1 MISSGIFVLPGLA
14 HAKAGPA
21 VVFSYF
27 LAGLLAVAGLL
38 SIAELTTAMPKSGG
52 DYFYVSR
59 GMGPAIGTVAGLLS
73 WFSLS
78 LKSAFAII
86 GLAVLIS
93 PFIPLGWHVIAAFL
107 CMVFVIIN
115 LRGTKEAA
123 GLQVVL
129 VLALLGLMTAFIVSG
144 FSHINLQH
152 FEPFAPNGIKSVIST
167 TGFVFVSYG
176 GLVQVASIA
185 GEVKNPGRTI
195 PRGMIISIIVMVIFY
210 TLMIFVTSGV
220 LESEQLDNSLTPISD
235 AAAVFFG
242 KSGYILISIAAA
254 LAFITTANA
263 GIMTASR
270 YLLAV
275 GKDELLPPV
284 IAKISSKYKTPYV
297 AVFVTAG
304 LIMIAVFLNLNA
316 LVEAASTVFVL
327 SYILASISVIVLR
340 ESGVQNYRPAFHA
353 PFYPWLQIISIIGFA
368 FVLFEMGEDA
378 FFITAILIL
387 IGFCTYWFYGRKK
400 VEKDSALLHLINKI
414 TAKELV
420 TGTLESEL
428 KEIIRDRDEIVQDEI
443 DEIVEDAIVMDIK
456 ESVDMGRFFELAA
469 EKLSKGVD
477 ISTEKLRELLKKRE
491 SESSTVLSDKL
502 AVPHI
507 VIDGD
512 EKFKMVLVRCREGIY
527 FSKNAP
533 NITTVFILAGTKD
546 LRNLHLRVLSA
557 IAHIVQVPDFE
568 EQWSQAK
575 NGQALK
581 DIVLLSKRNRLM

>member
-1 MISSGIFVLPGLA
+1 
-14 HAKAGPA
+14 
-21 VVFSYF
+21 
-27 LAGLLAVAGLL
+27 
-38 SIAELTTAMPKSGG
+38 
-52 DYFYVSR
+52 
-59 GMGPAIGTVAGLLS
+59 
-73 WFSLS
+73 
-78 LKSAFAII
+78 
-86 GLAVLIS
+86 
-93 PFIPLGWHVIAAFL
+93 
-107 CMVFVIIN
+107 
-115 LRGTKEAA
+115 
-123 GLQVVL
+123 
-129 VLALLGLMTAFIVSG
+129 
-144 FSHINLQH
+144 
-152 FEPFAPNGIKSVIST
+152 
-167 TGFVFVSYG
+167 
-176 GLVQVASIA
+176 
-185 GEVKNPGRTI
+185 
-195 PRGMIISIIVMVIFY
+195 
-210 TLMIFVTSGV
+210 
-220 LESEQLDNSLTPISD
+220 
-235 AAAVFFG
+235 
-242 KSGYILISIAAA
+242 
-254 LAFITTANA
+254 
-263 GIMTASR
+263 
-270 YLLAV
+270 
-275 GKDELLPPV
+275 
-284 IAKISSKYKTPYV
+284 
-297 AVFVTAG
+297 
-304 LIMIAVFLNLNA
+304 
-316 LVEAASTVFVL
+316 
-327 SYILASISVIVLR
+327 
-340 ESGVQNYRPAFHA
+340 VQNYRPAFHA